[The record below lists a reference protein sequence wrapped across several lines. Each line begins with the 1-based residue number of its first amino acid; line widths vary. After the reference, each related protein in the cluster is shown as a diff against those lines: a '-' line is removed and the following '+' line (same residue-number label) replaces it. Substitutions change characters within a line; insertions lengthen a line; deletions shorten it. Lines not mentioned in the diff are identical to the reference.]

1 MEENNNEKVTN
12 EVTEENNLATE
23 EQNEAVE
30 EISTQEEN
38 NTLTEKKKSKKP
50 VIIIAVLLLAVII
63 AVTCFLLFGGEK
75 KDDDK
80 ENIVTSTDEKAS
92 PLRLSGNGLENFDLE
107 FLKLEDNGKNVVYS
121 PLSIKYMLAML
132 NEGTEGNSNAQIKAL
147 IGDYKPNKY
156 ENNANMSLA
165 NVFFVKNDIKEDIKS
180 TFVEVLKEK
189 YNADV
194 VCDEFKEPTKVNDWI
209 KNKTLNLIDK
219 LLDKIDPDDLFYI
232 VNALGIDMEW
242 YSKFIPE
249 YNRGYTGYVSY
260 PHMIF
265 FWNTMINSKNFNGS
279 TDDNDRVVGMEV
291 GASFMNYDVI
301 KAHGG
306 EDAYRKELT
315 EWHVNCYN
323 NLDETKKFTAE
334 DVSKEVDEVINSI
347 KEAYRDEKLSTDFSL
362 YVDDNVKVFAKDL
375 KEYNG
380 RTLQYVGFMPIN
392 EELSAF
398 IKNADASKL
407 TDYINKLK
415 PAKGSSFKQ
424 DVNTKITG
432 YIPMFKYEYNLN
444 LKDDLKQLGVT
455 DIFDLE
461 TAKLGKIIDK
471 PVFINKALHKAN
483 IDFND
488 NGIKASAA
496 SLGGGAGNTNGPCY
510 YEEKVPYEDIDI
522 SFNKP
527 YMYIVRDKSTGEVW
541 FTGSV
546 YQPLK
551 WNEVENQ
558 Q

>member
-1 MEENNNEKVTN
+1 MEENNNENVTN
-12 EVTEENNLATE
+12 EVVKENNLATE
-23 EQNEAVE
+23 EQNVVVE
-30 EISTQEEN
+30 QTLTQEEN

-75 KDDDK
+75 KDDGK

-194 VCDEFKEPTKVNDWI
+194 VYDEFKEPTKVNDWI

-242 YSKFIPE
+242 YSEFIPE

-260 PHMIF
+260 PHIGF
-265 FWNTMINSKNFNGS
+265 IWDTMIISQNFNGS

-323 NLDETKKFTAE
+323 NLDETQKFTAE

-347 KEAYRDEKLSTDFSL
+347 KEAYGDEKLSTDFSL

-380 RTLQYVGFMPIN
+380 RTLQYVAFMPIN

-398 IKNADASKL
+398 IKNVDASKL

-415 PAKGSSFKQ
+415 PATGSSFKQ

-488 NGIKASAA
+488 KGIKASAT

-510 YEEKVPYEDIDI
+510 YEEKVPYEEIDI
-522 SFNKP
+522 SFDKP

>member
-12 EVTEENNLATE
+12 EVTEENYLATE
-23 EQNEAVE
+23 EQNETVE
-30 EISTQEEN
+30 EILAQEEN

-63 AVTCFLLFGGEK
+63 AVIYFLLFGGEK
-75 KDDDK
+75 KDDGK
-80 ENIVTSTDEKAS
+80 ENIVTSTDEKSS

-194 VCDEFKEPTKVNDWI
+194 VYDEFKEPTKVNDWI
-209 KNKTLNLIDK
+209 KNKTLNLIEK

-265 FWNTMINSKNFNGS
+265 FWDTMIISQNFNGS
-279 TDDNDRVVGMEV
+279 TDDNDRIVGMEV

-323 NLDETKKFTAE
+323 NLDETQKFTAE

-347 KEAYRDEKLSTDFSL
+347 KEAYGDEKLSTDFSL

-398 IKNADASKL
+398 IKNVDASKL

-415 PAKGSSFKQ
+415 PATGSSFKQ

-444 LKDDLKQLGVT
+444 LKEDLKQLGVT
-455 DIFDLE
+455 DIFDTE

-488 NGIKASAA
+488 KGIKASAA

-510 YEEKVPYEDIDI
+510 YEEKVPYEEIDI

-551 WNEVENQ
+551 WNEIENQ
-558 Q
+558 

>member
-1 MEENNNEKVTN
+1 MEENTNEKVTN
-12 EVTEENNLATE
+12 EVIEENNLVTE

-63 AVTCFLLFGGEK
+63 AVTCFILFGGEK
-75 KDDDK
+75 KDDGK

-180 TFVEVLKEK
+180 AFVEVLKEK

-194 VCDEFKEPTKVNDWI
+194 VYDEFKEPTKVNDWI

-219 LLDKIDPDDLFYI
+219 LLDKIDQDDLFYI

-249 YNRGYTGYVSY
+249 YNKGYTGYVSY

-265 FWNTMINSKNFNGS
+265 SWDTMIISQNFNGS

-347 KEAYRDEKLSTDFSL
+347 KEAYGDEKLSTDFSL

-398 IKNADASKL
+398 IKNVDASKL

-488 NGIKASAA
+488 KGIKASAA

-510 YEEKVPYEDIDI
+510 YEEKVPYEEIDI

-551 WNEVENQ
+551 WNEVEDQ